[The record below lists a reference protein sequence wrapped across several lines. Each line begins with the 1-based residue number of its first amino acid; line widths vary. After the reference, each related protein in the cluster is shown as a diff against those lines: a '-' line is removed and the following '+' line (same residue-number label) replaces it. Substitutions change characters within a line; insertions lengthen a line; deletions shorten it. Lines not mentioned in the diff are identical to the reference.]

1 MAVKKAGKQKRRNDE
16 DSGQAEGTEKKKKRR
31 KVESTPKYS
40 GVTATEAANWY
51 RAQSRGD
58 KVPAAVP
65 EDTATY
71 AFDEALYQMPGELP
85 QINLANPITDDDVCP
100 EIDPT
105 TMVRQ
110 DDDNED
116 YECLDQDFDRTLG
129 INKRQNKLWSK
140 ENLATVESSSAELIA
155 VQSSHMWQMQRM
167 HYMKVFVHINTYKY
181 TLIHS

>member
-1 MAVKKAGKQKRRNDE
+1 MAVKKQRSNKGE
-16 DSGQAEGTEKKKKRR
+16 AEGSQKKGKKRR

-140 ENLATVESSSAELIA
+140 EDLATVESSSAELIA